1 MSADCSRDVL
11 GTCWPSRPP
20 WPPAA
25 SRRRLLLVPLA
36 SALSSKTK
44 LLLVLVL
51 LLLPLCFMHH
61 CKYTVSSKK
70 HSAGASVRMVRMAIR
85 HNVGDSL
92 KDKPAKAAQRA

>member
-25 SRRRLLLVPLA
+25 SRRR
-36 SALSSKTK
+36 